1 MNHGQAGPTA
11 PATMFLSRDLGY
23 NNTLHCIVL
32 YVLIYL
38 CNQIHIRNGTHNY
51 ARVILNC
58 VCSPHL
64 GRNVKSSYGF
74 ELLQV
79 FQQAGIEVNEGTL
92 YPLLNRMYKNGW
104 LVSKWETPSLSGHP
118 RRYYE
123 LSRVGK
129 SVLPKMLNAN
139 TLNQQSLEQLGKL
152 I

>member
-1 MNHGQAGPTA
+1 METDSYQNWHSQLRKGYLELCVLTTLGQK
-11 PATMFLSRDLGY
+11 
-23 NNTLHCIVL
+23 
-32 YVLIYL
+32 
-38 CNQIHIRNGTHNY
+38 
-51 ARVILNC
+51 
-58 VCSPHL
+58 
-64 GRNVKSSYGF
+64 KSSYGF

-92 YPLLNRMYKNGW
+92 YPLLNRMHKNGW
-104 LVSKWETPSLSGHP
+104 LVSKWETPSFSGHP